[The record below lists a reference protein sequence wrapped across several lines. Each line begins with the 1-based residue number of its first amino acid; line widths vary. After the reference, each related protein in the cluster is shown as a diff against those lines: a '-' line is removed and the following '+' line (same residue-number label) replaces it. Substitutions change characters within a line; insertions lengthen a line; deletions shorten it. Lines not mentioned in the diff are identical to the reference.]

1 MNDFMTLL
9 TDIICYPLGAIM
21 KVFYFVTPNY
31 ALLLILFTIVVRLAL
46 FPLAIKQQRSSAE
59 MLRMKP
65 KMDALQKKYAKN
77 QQKLQEETQKIYAE
91 EGYNPMGGCMPLLI
105 QMPILFALYQV
116 VYNPLKYLMWYSQDT
131 VNKIANTLRPVLY
144 AQGHTDFN
152 DLKIQLYI
160 AKAMK
165 DHPESL
171 GFLGNVQTVD
181 FNIGP
186 VDLSATPV
194 WGSILIL
201 IPIFIYVSQALSSF
215 LSFKMNSQVQ
225 ASQKGAKTQTLIM
238 TFLMPIMSVWF
249 SFSFP
254 ASVGFYWIVNSL
266 LMVVQVLVLSKF
278 WPLEK
283 LAKQSEV
290 LAEKRKEE
298 IRTGK
303 RKKSKMQLMTERAL
317 EMQQQTDK
325 ELAAKKNAVAN
336 RSPQGANKPA
346 NTASAEKP
354 PVKLNS
360 KGKKSRSQIKEEQ
373 RRRLAQARNNHKD
386 M

>member
-1 MNDFMTLL
+1 MNGIITALS
-9 TDIICYPLGAIM
+9 DIICYPLGAIM
-21 KVFYFVTPNY
+21 KVFYFITPNY
-31 ALLLILFTIVVRLAL
+31 ALLLILFTIVVRLCL

-65 KMDALQKKYAKN
+65 KMEAIQKKYAKN
-77 QQKLQEETQKIYAE
+77 QQKMQEETQKLYAE

-131 VNKIANTLRPVLY
+131 VDKIANALRPVLY

-152 DLKIQLYI
+152 DMKIQLYI

-165 DHPESL
+165 DHPENL
-171 GFLGNVQTVD
+171 GFLGHVQTVD

-186 VDLSATPV
+186 IDLSELPT
-194 WGSILIL
+194 WGSILVL
-201 IPIFIYVSQALSSF
+201 IPILIYITQALSSW

-225 ASQKGAKTQTLIM
+225 ATQKGAKTQTILM

-254 ASVGFYWIVNSL
+254 ASVGFYWIVNSV
-266 LMVVQVLVLSKF
+266 LMCVQALILGKF
-278 WPLEK
+278 WSLEK
-283 LAKQSEV
+283 LAKQS
-290 LAEKRKEE
+290 AERAEQRKEE

-303 RKKSKMQLMTERAL
+303 RKKSRMQLMTERAL
-317 EMQQQTDK
+317 EMQKQTDQ
-325 ELAAKKNAVAN
+325 ELAAKKNAVAQK
-336 RSPQGANKPA
+336 SGQSANKQ
-346 NTASAEKP
+346 TAEAAPEKP
-354 PVKLNS
+354 AVKLNS

-373 RRRLAQARNNHKD
+373 RRRLAQSRNIHKD
-386 M
+386 K